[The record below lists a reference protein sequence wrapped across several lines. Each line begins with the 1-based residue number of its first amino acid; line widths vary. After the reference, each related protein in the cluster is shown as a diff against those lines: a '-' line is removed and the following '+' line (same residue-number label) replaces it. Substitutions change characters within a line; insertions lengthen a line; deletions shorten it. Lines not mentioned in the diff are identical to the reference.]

1 MLALFPGSGYRV
13 FSRVSTLPHG
23 KMQHVG
29 GLESRSIDHGGLGAI
44 AVCVLEGCTPF
55 RGILGEIRTFQKMDP
70 HTTDFPQKVAFWKGN
85 PHISEKSR
93 FVK

>member
-1 MLALFPGSGYRV
+1 MGYV
-13 FSRVSTLPHG
+13 GIIPLSAGIEFSHGVPHYHNG

-70 HTTDFPQKVAFWKGN
+70 HTTDFPQRGSVLEG
-85 PHISEKSR
+85 KSPYFR
-93 FVK
+93 EI